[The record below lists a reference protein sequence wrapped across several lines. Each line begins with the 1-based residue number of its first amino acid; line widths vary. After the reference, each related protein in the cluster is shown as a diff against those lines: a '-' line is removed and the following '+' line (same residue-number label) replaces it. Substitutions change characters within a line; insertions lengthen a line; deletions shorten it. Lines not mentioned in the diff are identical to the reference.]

1 MNRVTKELIY
11 RPPFGVLKLQSDG
24 KSLTSVKFITGRA
37 GLSKSGC
44 KILNQAKKQL
54 NEYFSGKRKKFSLP
68 LNPAGTEFQKKVWK
82 ELCKIKYGH
91 LVTYKDIANSLGNLK
106 TVRAVGNA
114 VAKNPVPIIIPC
126 HRVIHSSGDVTGYSG
141 PKAVKEWLIYFESL
155 NIKQR

>member
-1 MNRVTKELIY
+1 MELTF
-11 RPPFGVLKLQSDG
+11 PAPFGVLKLQSDG

-37 GLSKSGC
+37 GASKSGC
-44 KILNQAKKQL
+44 KILNQAKRQL

-91 LVTYKDIANSLGNLK
+91 LVTYKDIANSLGNSK
-106 TVRAVGNA
+106 AVRAVGNA
-114 VAKNPVPIIIPC
+114 VAKNPLPIIIPC

-141 PKAVKEWLIYFESL
+141 PKGIKEFLIYLESVF
-155 NIKQR
+155 